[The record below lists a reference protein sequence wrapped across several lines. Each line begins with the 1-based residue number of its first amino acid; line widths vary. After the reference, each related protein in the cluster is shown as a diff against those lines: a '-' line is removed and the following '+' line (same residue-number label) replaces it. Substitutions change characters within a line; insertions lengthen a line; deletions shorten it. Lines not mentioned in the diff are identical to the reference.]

1 MNKENEIAYL
11 FIKYIQQTLI
21 NEKRKYIRNSIRK
34 QIPIMGE
41 EYLLENLENEKEAL
55 LETADEKDYQ
65 HLEDFIEDINLT
77 NAIVKLTNNDKYILY
92 KKFVDKETDKTLAKE
107 FGISSSQA
115 VSKKKRNITKKL
127 RLSLKKE

>member
-77 NAIVKLTNNDKYILY
+77 NAIVKLTNIEKYILY
-92 KKFVDKETDKTLAKE
+92 KKFVEKETDKTLAKE
-107 FGISSSQA
+107 FGISSQA
-115 VSKKKRNITKKL
+115 VSKKKRNIIKKL